1 MGSKGDPIDGV
12 MLLDKPSGMSS
23 NWALQLTRRLIDARR
38 GGHTGTLDPMASG
51 LLPLAFG
58 NATKYSQDLL
68 NATKRYLA
76 TVQFGAATDTM
87 DATGTVTEK
96 SDHVVTREELEAV
109 LPRFRGKIK
118 QVPPMYSALKHD
130 GKNLYDLARRGIAIE
145 RKPREVEI
153 SILELVSFTGSQAV
167 LDARVTK
174 GTYIRV
180 LADDIGRALGS
191 FAHLSALRRTEVGDL
206 RLADAV
212 PFAVIDDPQKTV
224 AERRSY
230 LKRADFL
237 LQGLP
242 EVVLG
247 QSEAERLVQGQR
259 IAAHS
264 ALRGQA
270 RAYGPNRW
278 LLGVVEIDERGTLHP
293 SRMIRTQGN

>member
-1 MGSKGDPIDGV
+1 M
-12 MLLDKPSGMSS
+12 
-23 NWALQLTRRLIDARR
+23 
-38 GGHTGTLDPMASG
+38 
-51 LLPLAFG
+51 
-58 NATKYSQDLL
+58 
-68 NATKRYLA
+68 
-76 TVQFGAATDTM
+76 
-87 DATGTVTEK
+87 
-96 SDHVVTREELEAV
+96 
-109 LPRFRGKIK
+109 
-118 QVPPMYSALKHD
+118 
-130 GKNLYDLARRGIAIE
+130 
-145 RKPREVEI
+145 
-153 SILELVSFTGSQAV
+153 ELVSFTGSQAV

-230 LKRADFL
+230 LKGADFL

-264 ALRGQA
+264 ALRGLA

>member
-109 LPRFRGKIK
+109 LPRFRGKIE

-224 AERRSY
+224 AQRRSY
-230 LKRADFL
+230 LKGADFL

-270 RAYGPNRW
+270 RAYGPNRR

>member
-230 LKRADFL
+230 LKGADFL

>member
-109 LPRFRGKIK
+109 LPRFRGKIE

-153 SILELVSFTGSQAV
+153 SILELVSFSGSQAV

-230 LKRADFL
+230 LKGADFL

>member
-109 LPRFRGKIK
+109 LPRFRGKIE

-145 RKPREVEI
+145 RKPRQVEI

-230 LKRADFL
+230 LKGADFL

-242 EVVLG
+242 AVVLG
-247 QSEAERLVQGQR
+247 QTEAERLVQGQR